1 MIIIID
7 YGMGNLRSVAK
18 AVEALGGNAR
28 VSDSP
33 VDLKRASKIIFPG
46 VGHFGAAVS
55 QLKKRKLF
63 QVIKGKIKDGTF
75 FLGICLGMQ
84 LLFER
89 SEEAPAVAGLGL
101 VPGTVRLFK
110 GAGLSVPHMGWN
122 QVEKTIDQR
131 PTRKVIKGSPAEYS
145 QAGRPETNNLFKGVP
160 QNSYF
165 YFAHS
170 YYCVP
175 QDKKNIAAVT
185 VHGKH
190 FASAIN
196 QNNIWAVQF
205 HPEKSQDLGLKVLNN
220 FLKL

>member
-1 MIIIID
+1 
-7 YGMGNLRSVAK
+7 VAK

-122 QVEKTIDQR
+122 NVKIRNSKFEIR
-131 PTRKVIKGSPAEYS
+131 
-145 QAGRPETNNLFKGVP
+145 NLFEDIP
-160 QNSYF
+160 QGSYF